1 LARAGESINPEGPSI
16 DVSSQIRRYGPTLV
30 RVAWL
35 SIGLGL
41 AMEVLLLV
49 LAITLGNA
57 QSVKPF
63 LADLTQKVTWSVIV
77 CVGLAIGKLASKAH
91 LGLAG
96 LLGLITAPLAFEVA
110 RSVHKGAAQALSVAI
125 GSPSSALVFA
135 VALNKGLEYGCLGL
149 TIAWAQ
155 GRWRIGARGHIAIG
169 LACGVV
175 FGGVTLALTT
185 SGGLA
190 LTPAVLLAW
199 AVNELLFPVGCALI
213 LYSTDVFGAPPHQA
227 DRTE

>member
-1 LARAGESINPEGPSI
+1 MAQSGESINPDGPSI

-57 QSVKPF
+57 QSAKPF

-96 LLGLITAPLAFEVA
+96 CWG
-110 RSVHKGAAQALSVAI
+110 
-125 GSPSSALVFA
+125 
-135 VALNKGLEYGCLGL
+135 
-149 TIAWAQ
+149 
-155 GRWRIGARGHIAIG
+155 
-169 LACGVV
+169 
-175 FGGVTLALTT
+175 
-185 SGGLA
+185 
-190 LTPAVLLAW
+190 
-199 AVNELLFPVGCALI
+199 
-213 LYSTDVFGAPPHQA
+213 
-227 DRTE
+227 

>member
-1 LARAGESINPEGPSI
+1 
-16 DVSSQIRRYGPTLV
+16 
-30 RVAWL
+30 
-35 SIGLGL
+35 
-41 AMEVLLLV
+41 M
-49 LAITLGNA
+49 
-57 QSVKPF
+57 
-63 LADLTQKVTWSVIV
+63 
-77 CVGLAIGKLASKAH
+77 
-91 LGLAG
+91 
-96 LLGLITAPLAFEVA
+96 TAPLAFEVA

-125 GSPSSALVFA
+125 GSPSSALLFA

-199 AVNELLFPVGCALI
+199 AVNGCCFP
-213 LYSTDVFGAPPHQA
+213 SGA
-227 DRTE
+227 R